1 MWNGSLRQTT
11 FVSSCLEDVPF
22 DIGVLLTGDGC
33 GVPYRVSQRL
43 NTKGGDFVCVLG
55 AGPVGLGN
63 TIVQSFL
70 GAEVIVIDINDY
82 RLSLAKEAGAAH
94 TINSKNTDPLEAIT
108 EITHGMLVDKCNRG
122 SWTVR
127 RRLS

>member
-1 MWNGSLRQTT
+1 MWNG
-11 FVSSCLEDVPF
+11 FAAPDHVCLKLPEDVSF

-43 NTKGGDFVCVLG
+43 NTKGGNFVCVLG

-70 GAEVIVIDINDY
+70 GAESDSY
-82 RLSLAKEAGAAH
+82 
-94 TINSKNTDPLEAIT
+94 
-108 EITHGMLVDKCNRG
+108 
-122 SWTVR
+122 
-127 RRLS
+127 